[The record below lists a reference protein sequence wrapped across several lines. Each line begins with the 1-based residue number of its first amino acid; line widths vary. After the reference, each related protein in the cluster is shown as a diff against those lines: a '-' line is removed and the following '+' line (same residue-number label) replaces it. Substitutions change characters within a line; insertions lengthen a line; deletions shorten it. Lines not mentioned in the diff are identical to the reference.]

1 MTTFTACP
9 ACGHRFAP
17 PAGFRGGVVTCANLE
32 CGQTFTAAAAHAA
45 PATSGAKPTGA
56 RPELLDRIP
65 TSFVSSPAMIAV
77 GGVVSLLYGMIL
89 FAVVSASRN
98 HAAVEPDPEPVRA
111 PARDALATNA
121 PAPIIVPSK
130 TVAPSESKADSNR
143 PAQTPTPAPAPET
156 KPKEK
161 EKAKRPKK
169 SGSGKSANQP
179 ATVAKAEVA
188 APEPAPAPA
197 PRIQKWGELEGP
209 LGDVKFL
216 PDGTGLTLEIPG
228 SPHLLS
234 PELELKNAPRLLKD
248 VKGDFTA
255 LVLVPGKIL
264 PGTQSLKK
272 FPFTFQGAGLL
283 VWQDENNYVRLE
295 RTSTFFTVE
304 KKRLHQVLVEVCKE
318 GKTTSSTLRDA
329 KDNDLTLKVERRGG
343 ELRFSFSPDGKTWLE
358 VKRLNVSLPSSV
370 AVGVSA
376 SNASPKPFAARLEAF
391 EVSGSSAKATGS

>member
-1 MTTFTACP
+1 
-9 ACGHRFAP
+9 
-17 PAGFRGGVVTCANLE
+17 LE

-45 PATSGAKPTGA
+45 PATAGPKPTGA

-77 GGVVSLLYGMIL
+77 GGAVSLLYGMIL

-98 HAAVEPDPEPVRA
+98 QAALEPEPEPEPVRA
-111 PARDALATNA
+111 PGRDALATNA

-130 TVAPSESKADSNR
+130 KTASPESKSDSSP
-143 PAQTPTPAPAPET
+143 PAQKPTPAPET
-156 KPKEK
+156 KPKQEK
-161 EKAKRPKK
+161 KAKKPKK

-179 ATVAKAEVA
+179 VAVAKAEVA

-197 PRIQKWGELEGP
+197 PRIQKWGDLEGP

-234 PELELKNAPRLLKD
+234 AELNLKNSPRLLKD

-255 LVLVPGKIL
+255 VVLVPGKIL
-264 PGTQSLKK
+264 PGTQALKK
-272 FPFTFQGAGLL
+272 FPFTFQAAGLL

-304 KKRLHQVLVEVCKE
+304 KKRLHQVLIEICKE
-318 GKTTSSTLRDA
+318 GKTTSTTLRDA
-329 KDNDLTLKVERRGG
+329 KDNDLTLKLERRGG

-376 SNASPKPFAARLEAF
+376 SNASPKSFPARLEGF
-391 EVSGSSAKATGS
+391 EVSGSSAKASGS